1 MPKLPNYR
9 RVKIHRSYTVEE
21 IASLLDLHK
30 NSVRTWVKA
39 GLPTCDGQRPM
50 LILGSDLAAYL
61 QARRK
66 KNKRPCKLGEFFCVR
81 CRLPRVPAGGMV
93 DYKPESETNGRLEAI
108 CPVCDCI
115 MNRWISLAKWEQ
127 ICGKTEVT
135 ITEAS
140 EQVSD
145 RTQPAVNSDFRE
157 GVSDDAKTQPGE

>member
-21 IASLLDLHK
+21 IARLYGIHK
-30 NSVRTWVKA
+30 NTVRAWVKA
-39 GLPTCDGQRPM
+39 GLPICDDKRPM
-50 LILGSDLAAYL
+50 LILGSALAAYL
-61 QARRK
+61 QARRT
-66 KNKRPCKLGEFFCVR
+66 KNKRPCKSGEFYCVR

-93 DYKPESETNGRLEAI
+93 DYTPESATNGRLEAI

-127 ICGKTEVT
+127 TCARIEAT
-135 ITEAS
+135 ITEAL

-145 RTQPAVNSDFRE
+145 STQPVVNNDFKE
-157 GVSDDAKTQPGE
+157 GVLDDAKTQPGE

>member
-21 IASLLDLHK
+21 IACLLNLHK

-39 GLPTCDGQRPM
+39 GLPTCDDQRPV
-50 LILGSDLAAYL
+50 LILGSELAAYL

-66 KNKRPCKLGEFFCVR
+66 KNKRPCKLGEFYCVR

-93 DYKPESETNGRLEAI
+93 DYKLESETNGRLEAI

-115 MNRWISLAKWEQ
+115 MNRWIRLAKWEQ

-140 EQVSD
+140 
-145 RTQPAVNSDFRE
+145 
-157 GVSDDAKTQPGE
+157 

>member
-1 MPKLPNYR
+1 MPKLPDYR
-9 RVKIHRSYTVEE
+9 RIKIHRSYTVEE
-21 IASLLDLHK
+21 IACLLNLHK

-39 GLPTCDGQRPM
+39 GLPVSDHKRPK
-50 LILGSDLAAYL
+50 LILGTDLAAFL
-61 QARRK
+61 KARRTR
-66 KNKRPCKLGEFFCVR
+66 NKRPCKSGEFYCVR

-93 DYKPESETNGRLEAI
+93 DCKPESDTSGRLEAI

-127 ICGKTEVT
+127 ICGKMEVT
-135 ITEAS
+135 IAEAS

-145 RTQPAVNSDFRE
+145 RAQPSVNSDFKE